1 MNKLLLIVCNYIQT
15 NVRNVYTINNII
27 CSSKIDVI
35 YKFRPILFINF
46 FNLNRINIKFI
57 LILNFIHDRIIKRN
71 EKDYYCFY
79 QII

>member
-27 CSSKIDVI
+27 CSPKIDVI

-57 LILNFIHDRIIKRN
+57 YSNSKLHSRSNNK
-71 EKDYYCFY
+71 EK
-79 QII
+79 